1 MTGPAGCW
9 TGCSCA
15 DRGSLLTE
23 LMTGVIGEF
32 GIDCSRLHN
41 DSTSVSVHGA
51 YQGADGSEVAGTP
64 TAAITFGHSKDH
76 RPDLKQLVYIL
87 TVSGDHAVPVIY
99 RLADGNTSD
108 DPTHIPTWD
117 AAGEADRAR
126 RVSCT
131 SPTASWLAA
140 RRCRHIHGRGGRFI
154 TVLPR
159 SRKEDAAF
167 RAWMQDHQPAW
178 AEAHREPGARLGD
191 PDQVW
196 SVCEAPWPSAEGY
209 RIVWVH
215 DSGKQQRDA
224 ATRARRIEKAVRAIE
239 DDLAAQA
246 GLPAVPA
253 AHRRGRARR
262 RRGRDRRR
270 GRHQVG
276 PLHRAREDRG
286 VLPAGR
292 AGLPGRAPPTG
303 GSRRRHSR

>member
-1 MTGPAGCW
+1 M
-9 TGCSCA
+9 
-15 DRGSLLTE
+15 
-23 LMTGVIGEF
+23 
-32 GIDCSRLHN
+32 
-41 DSTSVSVHGA
+41 HGA
-51 YQGADGSEVAGTP
+51 YQGADGGEVAGTP

-87 TVSGDHAVPVIY
+87 TVSGDHAVPVILH

-117 AAGEADRAR
+117 QLVKLTGHTGFLYVAD
-126 RVSCT
+126 CK
-131 SPTASWLAA
+131 LACGDA
-140 RRCRHIHGRGGRFI
+140 MRHIDRGGGRFI

-167 RAWMQDHQPAW
+167 RAWMQDHQPDW
-178 AEAHREPGARLGD
+178 AQAHRAPGARLGD

-224 ATRARRIEKAVRAIE
+224 ATRARRTGKAVRAIE
-239 DDLAAQA
+239 DDLAEPA

-253 AHRRGRARR
+253 AHRRGRACR
-262 RRGRDRRR
+262 RRGRDRPR
-270 GRHQVG
+270 GRRQMG
-276 PLHRAREDRG
+276 PLHRAREDPRKSHRQAVALARAG
-286 VLPAGR
+286 HRLPADREEGI
-292 AGLPGRAPPTG
+292 PGNL
-303 GSRRRHSR
+303 RRRHHPGRLRRG